1 MFILYS
7 VSSGLEYW
15 SVNNTLIYE
24 NFELNVFKNI
34 KFLDKISN
42 NWLND
47 LLGTNVCKAHVE
59 SMLIIIV
66 DNVTMY

>member
-7 VSSGLEYW
+7 ASSGLEYW

-24 NFELNVFKNI
+24 NFELHVFKNI

-42 NWLND
+42 NWPND
-47 LLGTNVCKAHVE
+47 LLGTNVYKAHVE
-59 SMLIIIV
+59 SMLIIIG

>member
-42 NWLND
+42 NWPND
-47 LLGTNVCKAHVE
+47 LLGTNVYKAYVE